1 MKNAPSHSRAA
12 EKFAHIHAASLM
24 DQPPR
29 GRRGELRQKTS
40 ETKEHHMDYTFFPNL
55 QQEFTIPEKGI
66 LSRVL
71 HKDEKVN
78 VTLFGFAA
86 GEELS
91 AHSAPTPAVLYFLE
105 GEAELQ
111 LGTDKVQ
118 AEAGSFVYMPPMLS
132 HGISAKTGLRMLLV
146 QMKELS

>member
-1 MKNAPSHSRAA
+1 
-12 EKFAHIHAASLM
+12 
-24 DQPPR
+24 
-29 GRRGELRQKTS
+29 
-40 ETKEHHMDYTFFPNL
+40 MDYTFLANL
-55 QQEFTIPEKGI
+55 QKEFTLPEKGI

-71 HKDEKVN
+71 HKDENVN

-111 LGTDKVQ
+111 LGADKIK
-118 AEAGSFVYMPPMLS
+118 AEAGSFVHMPPMLS

-146 QMKELS
+146 QIKSQS

>member
-1 MKNAPSHSRAA
+1 
-12 EKFAHIHAASLM
+12 
-24 DQPPR
+24 
-29 GRRGELRQKTS
+29 
-40 ETKEHHMDYTFFPNL
+40 MDYTFFANL
-55 QQEFTIPEKGI
+55 QQEFSLPEKGI

-71 HKDEKVN
+71 LKDEKVN

-105 GEAELQ
+105 GKAELQ
-111 LGTDKVQ
+111 LGEDLVK

-132 HGISAKTGLRMLLV
+132 HAISAKTGLRMLLV
-146 QMKELS
+146 QMKEKP

>member
-1 MKNAPSHSRAA
+1 
-12 EKFAHIHAASLM
+12 
-24 DQPPR
+24 
-29 GRRGELRQKTS
+29 
-40 ETKEHHMDYTFFPNL
+40 MDYTFFANL
-55 QQEFTIPEKGI
+55 QQEFALPEKDI

-105 GEAELQ
+105 GKAELQ
-111 LGTDKVQ
+111 LGEDLVK

-132 HGISAKTGLRMLLV
+132 HAISAKTGLRMLLV
-146 QMKELS
+146 QMKEKP